1 MDWQSE
7 WVRVESV
14 RGARRSSNIF
24 WAFLLVLGAL
34 GFFLAGFSSYLGRD
48 VIPFLP
54 SQQIVFIPQGIAM
67 CFYGIAGLFLGSY
80 LWCTILWDVGGGYN
94 LFNKREGIVRISRW
108 GFPGENRR
116 ICIQFYVRDIQAIRL
131 GVREGIYPR
140 SALCIRVRGHQDIPL
155 IHTGEGLVL
164 GEAEEK
170 AAELA
175 RFLGVSIEGL

>member
-1 MDWQSE
+1 MDWRSK

-14 RGARRSSNIF
+14 KGARRSSNLF

-34 GFFLAGFSSYLGRD
+34 GFILVGFSSYLERD
-48 VIPFLP
+48 LIPFLP

-94 LFNKREGIVRISRW
+94 QFDKREGIVCIFRW

-116 ICIQFYVRDIQAIRL
+116 IFIQFPLRDIQAIRL
-131 GVREGIYPR
+131 ETREGIYPR
-140 SALCIRVRGHQDIPL
+140 SALRVRIRGHQDIPL
-155 IHTGEGLVL
+155 AHTGEDLVL
-164 GEAEEK
+164 GETEEK
-170 AAELA
+170 AAESA